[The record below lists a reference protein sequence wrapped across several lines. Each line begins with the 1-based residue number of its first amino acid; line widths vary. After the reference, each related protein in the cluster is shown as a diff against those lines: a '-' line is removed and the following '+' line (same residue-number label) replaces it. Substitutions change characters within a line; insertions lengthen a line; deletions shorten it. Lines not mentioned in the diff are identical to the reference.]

1 MHLTSDKGG
10 NAKLS
15 DKDIVQR
22 FAAREELS
30 HNIQIRPAFTSYSQ
44 HILPDRTQHIADRET
59 QIIYRQN
66 DRQTNRVS

>member
-22 FAAREELS
+22 FATTYRSGLRSRATA
-30 HNIQIRPAFTSYSQ
+30 NIYC
-44 HILPDRTQHIADRET
+44 
-59 QIIYRQN
+59 
-66 DRQTNRVS
+66 QTERST